1 MPIKRDE
8 APGFAAISSA
18 LRKKYGN
25 QQVAYF
31 DANNGFTKGSDNLLE
46 GVGVYSSTSENPHW
60 LYVTYGFSDLNE
72 KESEVPG
79 LSGYGFELTLR
90 LRVDEDSK
98 SAATWPCD
106 LLNDLARAVFQ
117 MDTIIK
123 PGTAL
128 PLGGPIAPGNGTA
141 IHAFLIVEDP
151 ELRSIKTQ
159 NGTVAFL
166 QVVGIKLDELELLKR
181 SQQDLF
187 LRIARAGSGQLLILD
202 LNRQSFLENQNTK
215 SLLQQSDSPD
225 CYSPGA
231 ITCPSAEWY
240 FMTRASVSLPV
251 SVIEPLRKQLMERV
265 LNGFEL
271 TLHGSD
277 CKIVF
282 RTASIASFSIED
294 TALIIELPSDTT
306 KSFAQKL
313 QVVAAIH
320 NFEGIPVSIEFA

>member
-8 APGFAAISSA
+8 ATGFAAITTA
-18 LRKKYGN
+18 LNKRYGN
-25 QQVAYF
+25 HQVAYF
-31 DANNGFTKGSDNLLE
+31 DANNGFTRGSDNLLE
-46 GVGVYSSTSENPHW
+46 GIGVYSSTSEHPHW
-60 LYVTYGFSDLNE
+60 LYVSYGFSDLNE
-72 KESEVPG
+72 KESEAPG

-117 MDTIIK
+117 MDTVLK

-128 PLGGPIAPGNGTA
+128 PLDNPIAPGSGTA
-141 IHAFLIVEDP
+141 IHAFAIVEDP
-151 ELRSIKTQ
+151 ELRSIKTA

-166 QVVGIKLDELELLKR
+166 QVVGLTLDELDLLKR
-181 SQQDLF
+181 SQPDHF
-187 LRIARAGSGQLLILD
+187 FSIARKGSGQLLILD
-202 LNRQSFLENQNTK
+202 LNRQSYLEDQSTK
-215 SLLQQSDSPD
+215 TLLQQSDSSACD
-225 CYSPGA
+225 SLGA
-231 ITCPSAEWY
+231 ISCPTAEWY
-240 FMTRASVSLPV
+240 FMTRASVCLPV
-251 SVIEPLRKQLMERV
+251 SVIDPLKKQLMERV

-271 TLHGSD
+271 TLNGSD

-282 RTASIASFSIED
+282 RTASIESFSIED

-306 KSFAQKL
+306 KAFAQKL